1 MQSLQA
7 KKSRRNLILVVIAF
21 ALPIIVAKL
30 ALELKW
36 IDYGVTNQGQLIDNE
51 LHLTDLGLGD
61 IDFSQHWLIVYLL
74 PEQCTANCEK
84 TFETVHNTYVALGRE
99 VPRVRPVALTQSPLT
114 SKQKQG
120 IASSKWRVENMPS
133 ATKKLFKEPK
143 IVIVDP
149 LGNLV
154 LTHDIPADSDQ
165 LPAFGKMIVA
175 DMKKLLKYS
184 RIG

>member
-1 MQSLQA
+1 MQTVQQ
-7 KKSRRNLILVVIAF
+7 KKSRRNLLLVIAAF

-30 ALELKW
+30 ALELNW
-36 IDYGVTNQGQLIDNE
+36 LDYGVTNQGQLIENE
-51 LHLTDLGLGD
+51 TNLTDLGLGNL
-61 IDFSQHWLIVYLL
+61 DFNQHWLILYVL
-74 PEQCTANCEK
+74 PEQCHANCEK
-84 TFETVHNTYVALGRE
+84 TLETVHNTYVALGRE
-99 VPRVRPVALTQSPLT
+99 VPRVTPVALIQSELT
-114 SKQKQG
+114 TIQKQSV
-120 IASSKWRVENMPS
+120 ASSKWRIEMIPTE
-133 ATKKLFKEPK
+133 AKKIFDEPK

-154 LTHDIPADSDQ
+154 LTHSIPNDSAK